1 MATRNKRNRNEPT
14 TGDKLHQSWRNRQ
27 AMFRVY
33 EAARAKHHGTVY
45 TAYWTPF
52 DIRTLNM

>member
-1 MATRNKRNRNEPT
+1 MAKQKNRKTPT
-14 TGDKLHQSWRNRQ
+14 TGDKLAQQWRNRQ

-33 EAARAKHHGTVY
+33 EAARAQRTE
-45 TAYWTPF
+45 TENSYWTPL